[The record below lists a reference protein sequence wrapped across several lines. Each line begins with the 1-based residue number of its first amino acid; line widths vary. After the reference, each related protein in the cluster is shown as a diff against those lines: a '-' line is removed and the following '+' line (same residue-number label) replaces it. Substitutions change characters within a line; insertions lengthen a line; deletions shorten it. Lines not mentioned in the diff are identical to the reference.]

1 MERGE
6 IIQTRLRVPV
16 DRSVAQYLRDWLVV

>member
-6 IIQTRLRVPV
+6 ITQTRLHVLV
-16 DRSVAQYLRDWLVV
+16 DRSVAQYLRDWLVA

>member
-6 IIQTRLRVPV
+6 ITQTRLRVLV

>member
-6 IIQTRLRVPV
+6 ITQTRLRVLV
-16 DRSVAQYLRDWLVV
+16 DRSVAQCLRDWLAV